1 MIEKL
6 QAVNTY
12 VLISR
17 DESETET
24 SGGLI
29 LPDQAQIKPAM
40 GKILSVGQMVTDDR
54 IKAGR
59 KALFNRH
66 VGFDIEVE
74 DGVVTVLQGGADNSQ
89 IIAVL

>member
-12 VLISR
+12 VLVSR
-17 DESETET
+17 DEAETET

-40 GKILSVGQMVTDDR
+40 GKILSIGQAVTDER
-54 IKAGR
+54 IEVGR

-66 VGFDIEVE
+66 VGFDIELE
-74 DGVVTVLQGGADNSQ
+74 DGVVTVLQGGVDNSQ
-89 IIAVL
+89 IIAVV